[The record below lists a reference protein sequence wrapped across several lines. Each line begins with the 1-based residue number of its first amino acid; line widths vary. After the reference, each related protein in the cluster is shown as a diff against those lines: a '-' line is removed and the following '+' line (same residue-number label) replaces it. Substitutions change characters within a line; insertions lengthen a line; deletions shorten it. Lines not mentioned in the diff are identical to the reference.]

1 MKIQYTRKIILK
13 NTANQITLSERTAE
27 AISNLVK
34 LRSVGSDS
42 FYLKKSFP
50 AMTGATS

>member
-1 MKIQYTRKIILK
+1 MKIQYTREIILK
-13 NTANQITLSERTAE
+13 KKASQITLSDRTAE

-50 AMTGATS
+50 AITGATS